1 MVLGLSETDMHTVY
15 RVVFEVDGVDE
26 LKKIILLK

>member
-1 MVLGLSETDMHTVY
+1 MVLGLSETDMYTVY